1 MKGAGFT
8 MKYEK
13 IPYFRLIPI
22 ILISIVLFRLVNNIE
37 NIAGFIGRLLAL
49 ISYFAWGFSIAYLL
63 NPIMTYIERKTKMS
77 RGFSLIV
84 IYTTFLGI
92 MALVVTLL
100 MPVLVKNIFDLIGK
114 MPDFITKAERWIT
127 EVTGEN
133 EFLLKHNVAIYIEDN
148 LNAMVKNA
156 NSYFGMG
163 LKIIVTHLINFSS
176 VLLKFFTGIVISIYL
191 LKDKEVFIVNI
202 KKFIFITFG
211 EKRTNTIV
219 DFGNKVNIIFKQFV
233 VGKFIDSIIVG
244 ILCFI
249 ALMCLKVPFAIIISI
264 IIGIT
269 NMIPYFGNVIGMVP
283 ACIITVFYSPVK
295 SIEVAIVIL
304 VLQQLDGWF
313 IGPKILGDKVGLNPL
328 WIILGIAIGGGL
340 YGVVGMF
347 LGVPAIAVV
356 KTILEDFVEKRS
368 RNFDT
373 LDIDEKRG

>member
-249 ALMCLKVPFAIIISI
+249 ALMCLNVPFAIIISI

-283 ACIITVFYSPVK
+283 ACIITLFYSPVK

-356 KTILEDFVEKRS
+356 KTILEDFVEKRG

>member
-356 KTILEDFVEKRS
+356 KTILEDFVEKRG

>member
-1 MKGAGFT
+1 

-22 ILISIVLFRLVNNIE
+22 ILISIILFRFVNNIE

-49 ISYFAWGFSIAYLL
+49 ISYFVWGFSIAYLL
-63 NPIMTYIERKTKMS
+63 NPIMTYIERKTKLS
-77 RGFSLIV
+77 RGFSLVI

-92 MALVVTLL
+92 IALVITLV
-100 MPVLVKNIFDLIGK
+100 MPILVKNIFDLIGK
-114 MPDFITKAERWIT
+114 MPDFITKAEQWIT
-127 EVTGEN
+127 GVTGGN
-133 EFLLKHNVAIYIEDN
+133 DFLSKHNVAVYIEDN
-148 LNAMVKNA
+148 LNTLVKNA
-156 NSYFGMG
+156 NTYFGMG
-163 LKIIVTHLINFSS
+163 LKIIVTHLINISS
-176 VLLKFFTGIVISIYL
+176 LLIKFLTGIVISIYL
-191 LKDKEVFIVNI
+191 LKDKEVFILNI
-202 KKFIFITFG
+202 KKFMFITLG
-211 EKRTNTIV
+211 EKKAMVAV

-233 VGKFIDSIIVG
+233 VGKFIDSTIVG
-244 ILCFI
+244 VLCFA
-249 ALMCLKVPFAIIISI
+249 ALMFLKVPFAILISI

-283 ACIITVFYSPVK
+283 ACIITLFYSPIK
-295 SIEVAIVIL
+295 SIEVAVVIL

-356 KTILEDFVEKRS
+356 KTILEDFVDKRVKNIDIFKVDEKRS
-368 RNFDT
+368 
-373 LDIDEKRG
+373 